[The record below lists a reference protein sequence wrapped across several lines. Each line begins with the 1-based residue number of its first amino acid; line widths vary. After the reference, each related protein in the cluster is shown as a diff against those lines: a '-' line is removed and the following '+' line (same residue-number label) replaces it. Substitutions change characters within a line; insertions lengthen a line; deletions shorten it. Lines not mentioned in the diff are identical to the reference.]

1 MCVFF
6 DQLDELEA
14 EQFEYDRDEMGLDVP
29 ASLDEEAS
37 SGD

>member
-14 EQFEYDRDEMGLDVP
+14 EQLEYDRNEMGLDVP
-29 ASLDEEAS
+29 TAEDSP